1 MMQTSEF
8 RSMGSRIFVALDGS
22 DARVFAASRQ
32 VPGWF
37 TRAET
42 IFSRFDPES
51 ELSRLNCSHGSV
63 FHASREMIE
72 VLQLAKE
79 FRQRT
84 RGLITPTVL
93 DALINS
99 GYDADFSSILSQQ
112 QGGLHEQ
119 LLPPDAMDFDLDATA
134 GTVILPRGIHLDLGG
149 YAKGWTAHQAMLRLS
164 EFAPAL
170 VNAGGDIAISGPQRN
185 GDPWLIGIENP
196 LNPEENVAMVNLAK
210 GGIATSGKDYR
221 HWMKGG
227 KLQHH
232 LIDPWTG
239 LPAVSDVFSA
249 TVIAPD
255 VMLAEAAAKVAVIA
269 GSGAGREWL
278 DSQDSLAYFLQ
289 MENGQILSSFSF
301 EQYLW
306 KSLEKTFQQR
316 T

>member
-1 MMQTSEF
+1 
-8 RSMGSRIFVALDGS
+8 
-22 DARVFAASRQ
+22 
-32 VPGWF
+32 
-37 TRAET
+37 
-42 IFSRFDPES
+42 
-51 ELSRLNCSHGSV
+51 
-63 FHASREMIE
+63 
-72 VLQLAKE
+72 
-79 FRQRT
+79 
-84 RGLITPTVL
+84 
-93 DALINS
+93 
-99 GYDADFSSILSQQ
+99 
-112 QGGLHEQ
+112 
-119 LLPPDAMDFDLDATA
+119 
-134 GTVILPRGIHLDLGG
+134 
-149 YAKGWTAHQAMLRLS
+149 
-164 EFAPAL
+164 
-170 VNAGGDIAISGPQRN
+170 
-185 GDPWLIGIENP
+185 
-196 LNPEENVAMVNLAK
+196 
-210 GGIATSGKDYR
+210 
-221 HWMKGG
+221 MKGG